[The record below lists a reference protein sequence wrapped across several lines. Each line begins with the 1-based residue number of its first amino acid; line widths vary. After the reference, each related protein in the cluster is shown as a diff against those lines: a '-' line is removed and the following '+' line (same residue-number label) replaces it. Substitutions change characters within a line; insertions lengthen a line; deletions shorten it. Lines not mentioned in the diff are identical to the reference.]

1 MSKVFPGGDGSLL
14 PCDVRRDG
22 DRLFDVAMWCLG
34 QDVRCPDGN
43 VLLRHGLVRE
53 PRPPGVEGQSAYQG
67 RLADGGRLTLWG
79 FGALCDMCGAAIFVP
94 RDGFVPR
101 WVERT
106 CGSVFRVEDVGPRRD
121 AASGAERRAA
131 RAGLA
136 LLADWLAEYEAW
148 VARDVGLAWRREC
161 LAARRK
167 ASPIPAEELSNAW
180 RRMAVRVRATDAGV
194 QHHAAPMTGA

>member
-1 MSKVFPGGDGSLL
+1 MSKVSAGRTPSLL

-67 RLADGGRLTLWG
+67 QLPDGGRLTLWG
-79 FGALCDMCGAAIFVP
+79 FGALCDACGGAIFVP

-101 WVERT
+101 WVEGA
-106 CGSVFRVEDVGPRRD
+106 CGQAFRVEDVGVRRD
-121 AASGAERRAA
+121 AATGPERRAA

-167 ASPIPAEELSNAW
+167 ASPIPAQELSTAW
-180 RRMAVRVRATDAGV
+180 RRLAVRVRATDASV
-194 QHHAAPMTGA
+194 QHHVAPMTGA

>member
-1 MSKVFPGGDGSLL
+1 MSKSPSGSAASLL

-53 PRPPGVEGQSAYQG
+53 ARPPGVEGQSAYQG
-67 RLADGGRLTLWG
+67 RLLDGGRLTLWG
-79 FGALCDMCGAAIFVP
+79 FGALCESCGGAIFVP

-101 WVERT
+101 WVEDAR
-106 CGSVFRVEDVGPRRD
+106 GPAFRVEDVGVRRD
-121 AASGAERRAA
+121 VATGSERRAA

-136 LLADWLAEYEAW
+136 RLADWLAEYEAW

-167 ASPIPAEELSNAW
+167 ASPIPAEELSTAW
-180 RRMAVRVRATDAGV
+180 RRLAVRVRATDAAV
-194 QHHAAPMTGA
+194 QHHAAPMSGA